1 MAEEWERLR
10 IPKGKDDFKK
20 LRDNGYY
27 FVDKSELISDLIRDG
42 SEVFLFTRPRRFG
55 KSLNL
60 SMLDAFFNL
69 KYKGNVW
76 FDGLKIND
84 HPEVEIHKNAY
95 PVIALSMKELDHND
109 YDQFLSDL
117 SDLLRDIYD
126 QYNYLADSD
135 KLSNLQHTYYRDI
148 HSGTANI
155 TILKKSLLRLCAMLE
170 QYHGVKPIILIDE
183 YDDTLNHAYDNEAY
197 SDILNILRSFYSF
210 ALKSNGS
217 LEFAVVTGVMQIAKE
232 NIFSGLNNLSVNNI
246 FSKEFDERYGFTES
260 EVKELCAYYGHP
272 EKFEEA
278 KEWYDGY
285 RFGNAEIYNPWSV
298 LSYVKYSFNAEPY
311 WAGTSGNDIITTLLE
326 YSTEDT
332 FKDLA
337 ALGNGDT
344 VSKVLPNTIVMDDL
358 KTDRDAIFSIFATA
372 GYINAIPTDEE
383 SYLLSIPNKEMYKVF
398 YKHISNFAPKGIDYY
413 SILLNAAEKCDI
425 AGIESV
431 MYDFFSKNI
440 PFFVLENEMDYE
452 EILTGLIMSRD
463 GKYKVTMEHET
474 GNGRHDIILERRL
487 AKYPN
492 IVMEF
497 KKAKSGN
504 EAESERLAHEAI
516 EQIHHRDYCKMLKGT
531 TYLYGVCFNG
541 KKPKAILEKTTF

>member
-1 MAEEWERLR
+1 MG
-10 IPKGKDDFKK
+10 IPEGRDDFKE
-20 LRDNGYY
+20 LRDKEFYY
-27 FVDKSELISDLIRDG
+27 VDKSELISDILKNEG
-42 SEVFLFTRPRRFG
+42 KVFLFTRPRRFG
-55 KSLNL
+55 KSTNL
-60 SMLDAFFNL
+60 SMLDAFFNIR
-69 KYKGNVW
+69 YKGNNW

-84 HPEVEIHKNAY
+84 HPEAEKHCSAY
-95 PVIALSMKELDHND
+95 PVINLDMKDLSVKN
-109 YDQFLSDL
+109 YDLFLSKVRTMISTLYADFVYL
-117 SDLLRDIYD
+117 KDSEKVTERIRMLYFQEDPFFFDEARVRESVKMLCRMIYE
-126 QYNYLADSD
+126 
-135 KLSNLQHTYYRDI
+135 H
-148 HSGTANI
+148 
-155 TILKKSLLRLCAMLE
+155 
-170 QYHGVKPIILIDE
+170 HGIKPIVLIDE
-183 YDDTLNHAYDNEAY
+183 YDSSLNNAYNTEPYDEVLEFLK
-197 SDILNILRSFYSF
+197 DFYSSI
-210 ALKSNGS
+210 LKGNDYF
-217 LEFAVVTGVMQIAKE
+217 EFAVLTGVMQIAKE
-232 NIFSGLNNLSVNNI
+232 GIFSGLNNLRVNNI
-246 FSKEFDERYGFTES
+246 FSTDFDERFGFTES
-260 EVKELCAYYGHP
+260 EVKELCTYYGHP

-285 RFGNAEIYNPWSV
+285 RFGDAEIYNPWSV

-372 GYINAIPTDEE
+372 GYINAVPTYEG

-398 YKHISNFAPKGIDYY
+398 YKHIMNFAPKGIDYY
-413 SILLNAAEKCDI
+413 STLLNAAEKCDI

-463 GKYKVTMEHET
+463 GKYRVTMEHET
-474 GNGRHDIILERRL
+474 GNGRHDLILTRRL

-516 EQIHHRDYCKMLKGT
+516 EQIHQCDYCKELKGT

-541 KKPKAILEKTTF
+541 KKPKAILEKMTF